1 MIRRF
6 RVGLTSRPF
15 GYGFAEG
22 VDVLLRLREN
32 R

>member
-1 MIRRF
+1 M
-6 RVGLTSRPF
+6 SRLIEAWTIAF

-32 R
+32 D